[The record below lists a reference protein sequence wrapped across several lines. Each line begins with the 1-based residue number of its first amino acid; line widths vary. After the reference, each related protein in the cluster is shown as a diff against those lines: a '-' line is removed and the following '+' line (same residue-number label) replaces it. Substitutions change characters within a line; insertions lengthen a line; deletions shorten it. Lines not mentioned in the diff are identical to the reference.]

1 MGSFVHACE
10 GEMLCESVNPKIPY
24 FNAPIYLENKTA
36 IGKVDEILG
45 PINQVYFTIKPQEG
59 IVATSFKSGDKF
71 YIGGDKL
78 LPLDRQDFYPNRS
91 LRQEQRNLSAPA
103 DLREGSQCVEVEEA
117 VEAEELQEAGDS
129 VVTEAAEARAGVEEV
144 DSAPGVVV
152 AVVVMRTSQDR
163 LDFEG
168 EAHRDYVWRCG
179 A

>member
-1 MGSFVHACE
+1 MGNTRDQSLKSCRF
-10 GEMLCESVNPKIPY
+10 LPKP
-24 FNAPIYLENKTA
+24 
-36 IGKVDEILG
+36 
-45 PINQVYFTIKPQEG
+45 KPPPGRQ
-59 IVATSFKSGDKF
+59 KSRLFDAGC
-71 YIGGDKL
+71 KL
-78 LPLDRQDFYPNRS
+78 TQS
-91 LRQEQRNLSAPA
+91 QEQRNLSAPA